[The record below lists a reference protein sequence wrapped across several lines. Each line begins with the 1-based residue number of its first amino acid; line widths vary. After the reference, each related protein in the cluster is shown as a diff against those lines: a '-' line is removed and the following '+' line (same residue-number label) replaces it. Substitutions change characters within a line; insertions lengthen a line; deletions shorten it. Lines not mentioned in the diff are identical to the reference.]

1 MKQVEEWRKKLMED
15 NVKLVYYVVNKYGQY
30 KDDEEY
36 GTAEEAF
43 VRAALNFKPDGGANF
58 TTYATTCMRCRL
70 IQLNTGKRHMISR
83 RHNGHFEYIPCDS
96 LDKTYITLKGGD
108 TITIGDLLEEK
119 EGMNENFIIETLTI
133 KEFFSKLSER
143 DKLILRLKISGA
155 TQKEITERVGLSQ
168 AYISRII
175 KKLKKQYKEE
185 V

>member
-43 VRAALNFKPDGGANF
+43 VRAALNFNPNKGANF
-58 TTYATTCMRCRL
+58 ATYATTCMRCRL
-70 IQLNTGKRHMISR
+70 IQLNSGKRHLISQ
-83 RHNGHFEYIPCDS
+83 RHNGRFRFLSVDS
-96 LDKTYITLKGGD
+96 LDKTVVTLKGGD

-119 EGMNENFIIETLTI
+119 EGMNEDILIETLSI
-133 KEFFSKLSER
+133 REFFSKLSER
-143 DKLILRLKISGA
+143 DKLILQLKMAGA
-155 TQKEITERVGLSQ
+155 TQKEMTEKVGLSQ

-175 KKLKKQYKEE
+175 KKLRKQYKEE
-185 V
+185 I